1 MSQQVRD
8 RLSKIGLG
16 VWFAAFLVFLYG
28 PVLVMLVL
36 SLQSEKG
43 GSGFPAVGV
52 PSGYWYN
59 YLTGP
64 ELGRDP
70 LGRGGFV
77 GARADRRGDRWGSGA
92 LADHG
97 L

>member
-1 MSQQVRD
+1 MSQQLRE

-16 VWFAAFLVFLYG
+16 AWFAAFLVFLYG

-36 SLQSEKG
+36 SLQGQSG

-64 ELGRDP
+64 NSSALRSATAVSRPALWAIGCSQRPSTSSRP
-70 LGRGGFV
+70 L
-77 GARADRRGDRWGSGA
+77 
-92 LADHG
+92 
-97 L
+97 